1 MYTLYHPSNLNQFQS
16 INVPKY
22 SEIKKEILDE
32 PTLFVSID
40 STKLYLPSQKEK
52 GLYPK
57 KKHKEILSKEI
68 EIKLHKVVEGDNL
81 TNLATKYGMTLDAM
95 LKLNSLEMNSLL
107 SLGQGIKYVRK
118 IPMLELISQKIDEKA
133 QRMAEKLPKKEVELI
148 EKTNTNEIKEEDYST
163 RKVYTK
169 TEKEPLLIE
178 PAISREINIQPEK
191 EKNPKW
197 LDSKMPEKKIDSST
211 QKVVPILIT
220 KEEEKSTSIE
230 NKSKVQYHTVK
241 VGENLFRI
249 SKIYQITLDELRKW
263 NSLGVNQAIR
273 VGQILKVTP
282 PAK

>member
-1 MYTLYHPSNLNQFQS
+1 
-16 INVPKY
+16 
-22 SEIKKEILDE
+22 
-32 PTLFVSID
+32 
-40 STKLYLPSQKEK
+40 
-52 GLYPK
+52 
-57 KKHKEILSKEI
+57 
-68 EIKLHKVVEGDNL
+68 
-81 TNLATKYGMTLDAM
+81 MTLDAM